1 MLNSDQLGVLLMV
14 LVIPVKN
21 DTVPMANVS
30 YTQLYK
36 LKLELIQMKT

>member
-21 DTVPMANVS
+21 DHCS
-30 YTQLYK
+30 HGKCQLYTA
-36 LKLELIQMKT
+36 I